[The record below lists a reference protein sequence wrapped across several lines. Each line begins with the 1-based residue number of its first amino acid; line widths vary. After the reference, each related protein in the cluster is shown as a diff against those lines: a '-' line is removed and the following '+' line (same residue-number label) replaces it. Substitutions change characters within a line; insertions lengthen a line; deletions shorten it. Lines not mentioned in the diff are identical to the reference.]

1 MQNKIDYYLHK
12 VFTPP
17 FYHRQYEKDLPQ
29 DKTSDSYLEIAKRSA
44 HIALP
49 FLSLYQPVGRALSL
63 SMGSVRVLSSGVG
76 VVSANSLQESAQ
88 QVLQV
93 GLAILALSGTLYN
106 FTLGLYLTTGA
117 DLTANLVKILE
128 RLYQLQYKEAGEELL
143 QALSSGIY
151 LAIMMTGSLEI
162 VLASLLIQA
171 FVSFIQAREEW
182 SQGRMPE
189 ALAKTLMGM
198 IRLYQGQQQIGII
211 QRRNDLRRQYATF
224 VKRIQEGRKVDHL
237 YDQPIVL
244 GGEPQDMKR
253 HPLEHL
259 DARMK
264 ANRALLEDAD
274 GQQHDF
280 GSHFYGYG
288 KQKVKGM
295 NITFREE
302 GGHTTLE
309 FKVNHAFRDR
319 LQGIID
325 DLTNAS
331 EKDLSDLLHMYG
343 SHVEGISIQQRRV
356 AADDAW
362 WMTPEVDAAHEIYLK
377 GLGKISIGASKDVV
391 NLYDRVTVQ
400 VDEGKNLYDFHEALS
415 FLNLDDALKVSAQE
429 DVDRMKMGHLFRMF
443 ATKEA
448 TLFERSDPFFD
459 LPLNEFKQEIL
470 KRSPGMAGVFD
481 QWLSKMELRETLP
494 GKMRWAVDGLSDEIQ
509 KNGAKGLTA
518 AVMGD
523 WWWGDNA
530 DESLYRRVASML
542 KMGMIS
548 HETRDRND
556 YGENGLGWGMD
567 YYSGGAD
574 SVFTQI
580 VTTNNE
586 SFDEYMYQSPARFT
600 FSPKALEMGT
610 YQYHSDNFGN
620 RNFDATDDL
629 FWFQDDYLKRNN
641 ILDFT
646 TVERLNFF
654 GDNEVMFKDRIPPEY
669 FTGIVVQDEETRQGL
684 LAYLRE
690 KEIIQKDAQ
699 GRETILSRIAEDF
712 IYVGNTIKDQMFA

>member
-1 MQNKIDYYLHK
+1 MQNKIDYYLHR

-17 FYHRQYEKDLPQ
+17 FYHRQYEKDLAQ
-29 DKTSDSYLEIAKRSA
+29 DKTSESYLEIAKRSA

-63 SMGSVRVLSSGVG
+63 SMGSVRVLSSGAG
-76 VVSANSLQESAQ
+76 IVSANSLQEGAQ
-88 QVLQV
+88 QVFQV
-93 GLAILALSGTLYN
+93 GLATLALAGTLYN
-106 FTLGLYLTTGA
+106 FTLGLYITTGA

-151 LAIMMTGSLEI
+151 LAIMMTGSLEV

-171 FVSFIQAREEW
+171 FVSFVQAREEW
-182 SQGRMPE
+182 SQGRIPE

-198 IRLYQGQQQIGII
+198 IRLYQGKQQMEII
-211 QRRNDLRRQYATF
+211 ERRNELQRQYATF

-237 YDQPIVL
+237 YNQPIVL
-244 GGEPQDMKR
+244 GGEPQDMKG

-259 DARMK
+259 DAKMHG
-264 ANRALLEDAD
+264 NRAILVDAD
-274 GQQHDF
+274 GVEHDF

-295 NITFREE
+295 NIAFREE

-309 FKVNHAFRDR
+309 FKVNHVFRDR

-325 DLTNAS
+325 DLSNAS
-331 EKDLSDLLHMYG
+331 EKDLSDLLNMYG
-343 SHVEGISIQQRRV
+343 SHVEGISLQQTGEEWDQNAAYEV
-356 AADDAW
+356 A
-362 WMTPEVDAAHEIYLK
+362 LK
-377 GLGKISIGASKDVV
+377 GLGKISIGASKDVI

-429 DVDRMKMGHLFRMF
+429 DIDRMKIGHLFHMF
-443 ATKEA
+443 APKQA
-448 TLFERSDPFFD
+448 TLFERTAPFFD
-459 LPLNEFKQEIL
+459 LPLNQFKQEIL
-470 KRSPGMAGVFD
+470 KQSPEMAGVFD

-494 GKMRWAVDGLSDEIQ
+494 GKMRWAVDGLADEIQ

-518 AVMGD
+518 GVMGD
-523 WWWGDNA
+523 WWWTEAG
-530 DESLYRRVASML
+530 DESLYRRVGSML
-542 KMGMIS
+542 KMGMLS

-567 YYSGGAD
+567 YLAGGAD
-574 SVFTQI
+574 SVYTQM
-580 VTTNNE
+580 VTSENE
-586 SFDEYMYQSPARFT
+586 SFDEYAYQSPVRFT
-600 FSPKALEMGT
+600 ISPKALELGT
-610 YQYHSDNFGN
+610 YQYHSDSFGN
-620 RNFDATDDL
+620 RIFDPDHEDF

-646 TVERLNFF
+646 TVERLNFS
-654 GDNEVMFKDRIPPEY
+654 GENEVMFKDRIPPEY
-669 FTGIVVQDEETRQGL
+669 FTGIVVQDEETRLGL

-699 GRETILSRIAEDF
+699 GRETILSRLADDF
-712 IYVGNTIKDQMFA
+712 IHVGNTIKDQMFA